1 MLGMNDGYEYMTNL
15 TRSMSVSAV
24 VMFLLFDRSDSSLR
38 CSWPPPGLT
47 MMMRMEVMKIKVKY
61 IYPDD
66 DDNVPDGDNEDDAKD
81 DGKDGGHQIVDNGS
95 HPNLSG

>member
-38 CSWPPPGLT
+38 CSWPPPGLIIKVMVM
-47 MMMRMEVMKIKVKY
+47 MMMRMEAMKIKV
-61 IYPDD
+61 
-66 DDNVPDGDNEDDAKD
+66 
-81 DGKDGGHQIVDNGS
+81 
-95 HPNLSG
+95 